1 MTGTYSLIFK
11 QIRLDSYV
19 KLTPKNSSLPLMKDE
34 IDPKKLLPAPNER
47 NRFKVYYD
55 RFKQ

>member
-19 KLTPKNSSLPLMKDE
+19 KLTSKNSSLPLMKE
-34 IDPKKLLPAPNER
+34 IGLIKIGESSSLNHVMMNYLS
-47 NRFKVYYD
+47 
-55 RFKQ
+55 

>member
-19 KLTPKNSSLPLMKDE
+19 KLTPKNSSLPLMKE
-34 IDPKKLLPAPNER
+34 IGLKCIMTDLSS
-47 NRFKVYYD
+47 NRLNLFKM
-55 RFKQ
+55 